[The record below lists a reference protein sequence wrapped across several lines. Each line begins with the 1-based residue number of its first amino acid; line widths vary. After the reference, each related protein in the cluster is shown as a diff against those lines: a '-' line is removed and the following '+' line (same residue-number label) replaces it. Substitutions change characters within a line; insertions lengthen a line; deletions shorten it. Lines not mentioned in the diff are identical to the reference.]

1 MKVLPAAEI
10 LVPDDVDEGGRQ
22 IISAMTVNQSFWT
35 WLTEDY
41 NRNSILFRYYMG
53 RQDFG
58 ESHEGGQQIV
68 ANFCNYIPKAIR
80 GYMFGNPPKYSCK
93 EDDPYGEEILDL
105 FRRQNKWLID
115 SQLGLDMSIFGRAYE
130 LVFMPKGKDEPD
142 SVVVPPMDAFV
153 TYAGDMEKDS
163 VFGCVRYGHKD
174 DKGVWIFDLHMYTR
188 TDYMHWQSRC
198 RAGTPY
204 PDGVDPDNKPEF
216 VLIDGPTP
224 HGFGRVPLIE
234 YRNNKERQGDFE
246 PVLDLQDAYNSLLSD
261 RQDDK
266 DAFAAAMLI
275 LQGQI
280 IGEDEEETRAGTKSM
295 KRTRVVQLAEDASIS
310 FLTKTLQEAD
320 VQVLQNQYASLI
332 HKFAMVPDL
341 SDESFAGNA
350 SGVAMAYKMFG
361 TDQIVAEK
369 VGQFKQGFRR
379 RCKLYD
385 FRMNNPTMAEGYQP
399 LADIGGMRIDFA
411 PNVPQDLPSM
421 TQSVTQLT
429 ASGIL
434 SKQTARQNIS
444 IIEDPEKEA
453 ELVAEEQEEDRQRT
467 QSYFEDTF
475 GGMGGPQDQRADE
488 SPLSARKT
496 PAEDGEDGGD
506 RPAEQ
511 DSE

>member
-1 MKVLPAAEI
+1 MKVLPAAYI
-10 LVPDDVDEGGRQ
+10 LVQDDVDEKGRQ
-22 IISAMTVNQSFWT
+22 IISDMTVNQVFWT

-41 NRNSILFRYYMG
+41 QRNSILFRYYMG
-53 RQDFG
+53 QQDF
-58 ESHEGGQQIV
+58 SDTHEGGQQIV

-93 EDDPYGEEILDL
+93 EDDPYGEAILDL
-105 FRRQNKWLID
+105 FRRQNKWLVD

-130 LVFMPKGKDEPD
+130 LVYMPKGKDEPD

-153 TYAGDMEKDS
+153 AYAGDMERDS
-163 VFGCVRYGHKD
+163 VFGAVRYSHKD
-174 DKGVWIFDLHMYTR
+174 DKGVWIFDLYMYTR
-188 TDYMHWQSRC
+188 TDFIHWQSRS
-198 RAGTPY
+198 RSGTPY
-204 PDGVDPDNKPEF
+204 PQGIDPDHKPEF
-216 VLIDGPTP
+216 SIVEGPIP

-234 YRNNKERQGDFE
+234 YRNNKEMQGDFE

-266 DAFAAAMLI
+266 DAFAAAMLV

-280 IGEDEEETRAGTKSM
+280 IGEDEDEIKAGTKTL
-295 KRTRVVQLAEDASIS
+295 KRTHLIQLAEDAKID
-310 FLTKTLQEAD
+310 FLTKTLNEAD
-320 VQVLQNQYASLI
+320 VQVLQDQYASLI

-341 SDESFAGNA
+341 SDENFAGNA

-369 VGQFKQGFRR
+369 ISQFKQGFMR

-385 FRMNNPTMAEGYQP
+385 YRLNNPTMAEGYTP
-399 LADIGGMRIDFA
+399 AADIGGMRIDFA

-434 SKQTARQNIS
+434 SRQTARQNIS
-444 IIEDPEKEA
+444 IIEDPEREG
-453 ELVAEEQEEDRQRT
+453 ELVEEEQEQERQRT

-475 GGMGGPQDQRADE
+475 GGMGSPQDQAGDE
-488 SPLSARKT
+488 SPLNAIQR
-496 PAEDGEDGGD
+496 PAEDEKDAGD
-506 RPAEQ
+506 RQAEQ
-511 DSE
+511 GAE